1 MEKAKLLEKKK
12 LPSSKVLLSTTAQ
25 RRHAGQVKVQL
36 TEKGIEEN
44 CEGVIQSIEY
54 DFDVKFSFT
63 HSPSEIKFEKES
75 DTVTYTL
82 SS

>member
-1 MEKAKLLEKKK
+1 MEKEKLLQKKK
-12 LPSSKVLLSTTAQ
+12 LPASKVLLASVAQ

-44 CEGVIQSIEY
+44 HEGIIHSIEF

-63 HSPSEIKFEKES
+63 HSPP
-75 DTVTYTL
+75 
-82 SS
+82 